1 MALLK
6 TSPAGPSNLPQ
17 NLTLAPMEHPLGVI
31 SHQETFDLGILGS
44 DEVLFGDFEGDA
56 MYAHA
61 FEESLF
67 AGTVVPCFLPST
79 APSGSTSPTHQLQL
93 QYQEQQQNELQ
104 LQCRFHHHQQ
114 QQQQQH
120 QQYLQN
126 HRLSHYQP
134 DDHRQA
140 ETLPPSFQD
149 TLMASSQPQPEY
161 PSHPSPPYQS
171 SQCPHIPLTL
181 QQQMPYT
188 GSIHD
193 LIEIKPDRMKMLH
206 HRAPVLE
213 RLSSPDGSLSP
224 TSDQDYFDS
233 MTDDEPSSS
242 SSYSSYTSLF
252 SLADEHIASPL
263 SQLTMS
269 CDTVVVGDPAS
280 TPYRVRRAVPQLDYT
295 HMTVDPPL
303 ASSSPMFSPTAS
315 TAPVLCSPLKQHF
328 SSFSDSEGPEEDES
342 QLQGKRRKRVRRPH
356 VKKATQPKPSIKLP
370 CTFPGCPIECSS
382 QPSLARHAETHKW
395 RGLYAPVRCEA
406 CQSALSN
413 EFSVQRH
420 IQRAPATSACR
431 KMRVYSVMQSET
443 QVECTVRFYPKRPH
457 GKKTVVVDLE
467 AFRRRS
473 LGN

>member
-1 MALLK
+1 MTLQK
-6 TSPAGPSNLPQ
+6 TSLAGSSNLPQ
-17 NLTLAPMEHPLGVI
+17 NLTLEPMEHLLGVM
-31 SHQETFDLGILGS
+31 SYQEAFDLGMFGS
-44 DEVLFGDFEGDA
+44 DDVLYGDFEGDA
-56 MYAHA
+56 LYAHT
-61 FEESLF
+61 FEEPLF
-67 AGTVVPCFLPST
+67 AGMVAPCFLPST
-79 APSGSTSPTHQLQL
+79 APSDSTSPIDQLQL
-93 QYQEQQQNELQ
+93 QPHLRRFYQQQY
-104 LQCRFHHHQQ
+104 
-114 QQQQQH
+114 H

-126 HRLSHYQP
+126 NRLSHYQS

-140 ETLPPSFQD
+140 QPLPTPSQD
-149 TLMASSQPQPEY
+149 TLMASPEPQPEY
-161 PSHPSPPYQS
+161 LNHPSSPYQP

-193 LIEIKPDRMKMLH
+193 LVEINPVRMEMLC
-206 HRAPVLE
+206 HRAPMLE

-224 TSDQDYFDS
+224 ISDYGYFDS

-242 SSYSSYTSLF
+242 SSYNSYTSLS
-252 SLADEHIASPL
+252 SLGGDHLASPL
-263 SQLTMS
+263 SQLTVE
-269 CDTVVVGDPAS
+269 CNTIIVEDPAP
-280 TPYRVRRAVPQLDYT
+280 TPLHRVRRAVPRLDCT
-295 HMTVDPPL
+295 LMSVDPSL
-303 ASSSPMFSPTAS
+303 ASFSPMFSPTAS
-315 TAPVLCSPLKQHF
+315 TTPVLSSPLKQHF

-342 QLQGKRRKRVRRPH
+342 QLQGKRRKRVRRPYA
-356 VKKATQPKPSIKLP
+356 KKVTQPKPSIKIP
-370 CTFPGCPIECSS
+370 CAFPGCPTQCSS

-443 QVECTVRFYPKRPH
+443 QVQYTVRFYPKRPH

-467 AFRRRS
+467 AFQRRN
-473 LGN
+473 LKK